1 MSVWPDD
8 LPAIRVR
15 MARQTDQLEAL
26 KRFYC
31 DGLGLEV
38 IGSFTGHAGYDGLIV
53 GLPGKAYQLEFVH
66 HHDGSPG
73 QSPNKEN
80 LLVFYV
86 EDRTAVQRTAD
97 KLTAMGYPAVP
108 SENPWWDEHN
118 AITIEDPDGYRVVL
132 QPV

>member
-1 MSVWPDD
+1 MSEWPAG

-15 MARQTDQLEAL
+15 VARQTDQLEAL

-53 GLPGKAYQLEFVH
+53 GLPGKEYQLEFVH
-66 HHDGSPG
+66 HQDGSPG
-73 QSPNKEN
+73 QSSNKEN
-80 LLVFYV
+80 LLVFYI
-86 EDRTAVQRTAD
+86 EDAAAAQQMVA
-97 KLTAMGYPAVP
+97 KLNDMGYPSVP
-108 SENPWWDEHN
+108 AENPWWDDHN
-118 AITIEDPDGYRVVL
+118 AYTIEDPDGYRVVL